1 MDQNRGNRPPGAPRP
16 LCREPFDGIVNV
28 PMEPKAK
35 RILCVDDDATL
46 RKLIHQTLS
55 KNFPPEVLDID
66 EAQDGDAGLARVQEL
81 HPDIILSDIQMPGLD
96 GFELCRKIRQ
106 LGVQAAVI
114 LMSAYDAEE
123 DNAIKARD
131 VGADAFLS
139 KPVKKG
145 ELLFAVNFVL
155 RIASLNEAIT
165 TRNLQLEQSLD
176 QLKQYHQKLSLL
188 NEELKAD
195 KRRLN
200 ENLKEVVELNTQ
212 LERKNTQILT
222 MNEELGKRFDSTVS
236 LLANIIELHQSHHR
250 GHAERV
256 AEISVFVAQ
265 KLGLS
270 EHQVQ
275 NIKTAAEIH
284 ELGIVSLPTEKKIDE
299 AVDEKSGRKFT
310 NHPLVAEMLLKAFP
324 GFELVS
330 NIIRHLHENVDG
342 TGIPDH
348 LAGDHIPVGSRIIS
362 AASYYDH
369 AQTGDRKRT
378 PAEAYAQMENEAGVM
393 FDEKIVS
400 LIGEWIE
407 NQSPEKE
414 HTIEC
419 SVFGLKE
426 GMELASDIYSESGI
440 NLLRRGTVLKRDM
453 LNRILKFHNMDPIVG
468 TVRVKQG

>member
-1 MDQNRGNRPPGAPRP
+1 MTHD
-16 LCREPFDGIVNV
+16 
-28 PMEPKAK
+28 
-35 RILCVDDDATL
+35 
-46 RKLIHQTLS
+46 
-55 KNFPPEVLDID
+55 
-66 EAQDGDAGLARVQEL
+66 
-81 HPDIILSDIQMPGLD
+81 
-96 GFELCRKIRQ
+96 
-106 LGVQAAVI
+106 
-114 LMSAYDAEE
+114 
-123 DNAIKARD
+123 
-131 VGADAFLS
+131 
-139 KPVKKG
+139 
-145 ELLFAVNFVL
+145 
-155 RIASLNEAIT
+155 
-165 TRNLQLEQSLD
+165 
-176 QLKQYHQKLSLL
+176 
-188 NEELKAD
+188 
-195 KRRLN
+195 
-200 ENLKEVVELNTQ
+200 
-212 LERKNTQILT
+212 
-222 MNEELGKRFDSTVS
+222 

-256 AEISVFVAQ
+256 AGISVFVAE

-348 LAGDHIPVGSRIIS
+348 LAGDRIPAGSRIIS

-369 AQTGDRKRT
+369 ALTGDYKRT
-378 PAEAYAQMENEAGVM
+378 PTEAYAQMENEAGVM

-407 NQSPEKE
+407 KQSPEKE
-414 HTIEC
+414 NTVEC
-419 SVFGLKE
+419 SVFALKE

-468 TVRVKQG
+468 TVRVRQG